1 MNSEKII
8 LNKGNNKFKEKIKT
22 SSRYALFKNVKS
34 FNTNISKIGNRLNLK
49 MKYSFLNNFRYKN
62 SIYKLFWF
70 LKNIIYYLIIF
81 FLPIISLSKRI
92 GSELRA
98 LNSYE
103 EITIK
108 VKEGEQKI
116 INDDKFIYFPDK
128 IILNGNDITQTYK
141 DGGNVTNIEGNDNTI
156 NLIWNDKLYT
166 CANMFEAMFNIISID
181 LSKFDF
187 SLVES
192 MDGFCFRC
200 ISLEN
205 VNFGNANTSS
215 LKEMN
220 FIFTSCH
227 SLISLD
233 FSSFNTKK
241 VVNMGAAFS
250 DCTSLNTIDIS
261 SFDTSQVKDFSFMFC
276 NCSSLHNL
284 DIHHFDTSSATNMY
298 FMFNNCTSLES
309 LDLSNFNTDKVEI
322 MLGMFENCY
331 SLISLHLD
339 NFNTKG
345 IKDMSNMFNNCSSLI
360 SLDLSNFDMSSVNR
374 LDKMFDNCNS
384 LIFLNLISFKEIN
397 SFSGIPFR
405 SISKDAVYCI
415 DDDKSTSISFAFKA
429 QGLKEN
435 CSDTCFLVTKKID
448 IEKRECKF
456 YCENSEIC
464 KYENKDICC
473 DRCPDGTKPKNNVCE
488 EEVTDLLTETN
499 FLTETNLLTV
509 TDLLTDIDLLT
520 DSITEKKGIINCTS
534 ELFFKK
540 ICGANNTLEQDNII
554 NNIKKDIETHEI
566 DKLLLNVT
574 NSNGKDNDIIVKD
587 RGTVYQITS
596 SNNQN
601 NENYED
607 LSTLKLGECEDKLKE
622 KYQID
627 KNQSLIIFKIEHNIP
642 GILIPIISYEIYN
655 PNNKS
660 KLELNECKDILVDL
674 DIPVNINSDELI
686 KYDPDSEYYTDECY
700 PYTTENGTDIII
712 NDRIDEYNN
721 NNKSLCEKNCEFN
734 GYEENTKKVQCKCKT
749 KSKVDN
755 ITEISQSNDLLLET
769 NFEKE
774 NSTLNIVTMKCTYTL
789 FSKKGISKNI
799 GNYILILIIIFILIS
814 TILFFKIGLHLFD
827 TYIKEILKLKSQ
839 NGASTKR
846 IKKKVN
852 VKKKKKIKSSKN
864 VLQSNP
870 IKKKKKVSEKSN
882 KHVEIFKTN
891 ISKSNSRTDLKNS
904 SELKSSKKYILTE
917 KNRNEKLQNKVKNN
931 LEYEI
936 LNVYEL
942 NTLSYESALQYDKRT
957 FFQYYI
963 SLIRTNNIVIFA
975 FCPLNDYNIRIIK
988 ICLFLIFFVIHYT
1001 LNALFFTK
1009 ALIHEIYIDGG
1020 TYNFSSSF
1028 PKIICSF
1035 LISYFLCSI
1044 IKYLSLSEKLVIE
1057 VKIQP
1062 TYEKAE
1068 DKAERIKKIFIIQ
1081 NIFFFI
1087 LSFIFL
1093 IFFWYYLSSFC
1104 AVYQNSQ
1111 IYLLKNVIIS
1121 FGLSLLF
1128 PFILYIVPSILRM
1141 ISLKSKKMEI
1151 IYKISKFIQFI

>member
-1 MNSEKII
+1 M
-8 LNKGNNKFKEKIKT
+8 
-22 SSRYALFKNVKS
+22 
-34 FNTNISKIGNRLNLK
+34 
-49 MKYSFLNNFRYKN
+49 
-62 SIYKLFWF
+62 
-70 LKNIIYYLIIF
+70 
-81 FLPIISLSKRI
+81 
-92 GSELRA
+92 
-98 LNSYE
+98 
-103 EITIK
+103 
-108 VKEGEQKI
+108 
-116 INDDKFIYFPDK
+116 
-128 IILNGNDITQTYK
+128 
-141 DGGNVTNIEGNDNTI
+141 
-156 NLIWNDKLYT
+156 
-166 CANMFEAMFNIISID
+166 
-181 LSKFDF
+181 
-187 SLVES
+187 
-192 MDGFCFRC
+192 
-200 ISLEN
+200 
-205 VNFGNANTSS
+205 
-215 LKEMN
+215 
-220 FIFTSCH
+220 
-227 SLISLD
+227 
-233 FSSFNTKK
+233 
-241 VVNMGAAFS
+241 
-250 DCTSLNTIDIS
+250 
-261 SFDTSQVKDFSFMFC
+261 
-276 NCSSLHNL
+276 
-284 DIHHFDTSSATNMY
+284 
-298 FMFNNCTSLES
+298 
-309 LDLSNFNTDKVEI
+309 
-322 MLGMFENCY
+322 
-331 SLISLHLD
+331 
-339 NFNTKG
+339 
-345 IKDMSNMFNNCSSLI
+345 
-360 SLDLSNFDMSSVNR
+360 
-374 LDKMFDNCNS
+374 
-384 LIFLNLISFKEIN
+384 
-397 SFSGIPFR
+397 
-405 SISKDAVYCI
+405 
-415 DDDKSTSISFAFKA
+415 
-429 QGLKEN
+429 
-435 CSDTCFLVTKKID
+435 
-448 IEKRECKF
+448 
-456 YCENSEIC
+456 
-464 KYENKDICC
+464 
-473 DRCPDGTKPKNNVCE
+473 
-488 EEVTDLLTETN
+488 
-499 FLTETNLLTV
+499 
-509 TDLLTDIDLLT
+509 
-520 DSITEKKGIINCTS
+520 
-534 ELFFKK
+534 
-540 ICGANNTLEQDNII
+540 
-554 NNIKKDIETHEI
+554 
-566 DKLLLNVT
+566 
-574 NSNGKDNDIIVKD
+574 
-587 RGTVYQITS
+587 
-596 SNNQN
+596 
-601 NENYED
+601 
-607 LSTLKLGECEDKLKE
+607 GECEDKLKE

-799 GNYILILIIIFILIS
+799 GSYILIFIIIFILIS

-839 NGASTKR
+839 NGGSTKR

-852 VKKKKKIKSSKN
+852 VKKKKKIKSSQN

-870 IKKKKKVSEKSN
+870 IKKKKKASEKSH

-891 ISKSNSRTDLKNS
+891 IPKSNSRTDLKNS
-904 SELKSSKKYILTE
+904 TELKSSKKYILTE
-917 KNRNEKLQNKVKNN
+917 KNRNEKFQNKVKNN
-931 LEYEI
+931 LEYEK

-957 FFQYYI
+957 FFEYYI

-1001 LNALFFTK
+1001 LNTLFFTK

-1020 TYNFSSSF
+1020 TYNFSSVF

-1044 IKYLSLSEKLVIE
+1044 IKYLSLSEKLIIE

-1093 IFFWYYLSSFC
+1093 IIFWYYLSSFC

-1111 IYLLKNVIIS
+1111 IYLIKNVIIS

-1141 ISLKSKKMEI
+1141 ISLKSKKKKI
-1151 IYKISKFIQFI
+1151 IYIISKFIQFI